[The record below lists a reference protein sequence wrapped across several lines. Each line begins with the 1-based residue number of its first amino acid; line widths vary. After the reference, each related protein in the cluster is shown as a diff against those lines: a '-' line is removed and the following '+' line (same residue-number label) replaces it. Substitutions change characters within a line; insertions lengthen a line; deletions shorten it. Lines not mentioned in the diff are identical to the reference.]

1 MLSARR
7 IKLFKLLGFQVQ
19 VEWTWLFLAAW
30 MTWSL
35 ASDVFPADVQG
46 LGPFSYWWMGA
57 LGTLG
62 LLASIVFHEL
72 WHSLVARRYGIAI
85 EGITLFIF
93 GGVAELKE
101 EPASPRTEFLLALAG
116 PASSALLG
124 FLALGARELA
134 RVVSVGP
141 GTTTVLSYLMSIN
154 FTLAAFNL
162 LPAFPLDGGRM
173 LRAAVWRWR
182 RDLRWATQLAAWIG
196 TLLGN
201 LLLGVGTLLLFL
213 GSLVNGIW
221 MIVVGL
227 YLRSASRQSYRQLS
241 IRLALAG
248 ERVERFMIPDPIMVP
263 HDTSLTELVEEYVYK
278 HQFKS
283 FPVVDGLR
291 LVGCVSAHALDTVPQ
306 SQWAQRTAGDLAQT
320 CGAEDTIPG
329 GVDAMQALTQMS
341 RTGQGQLMVVEGDRL
356 VGMVMLQDLLEFLS
370 LRLGWEPGIY

>member
-19 VEWTWLFLAAW
+19 AEWTWLFLAAW

-101 EPASPRTEFLLALAG
+101 EPASAKTEFLLALAG

-134 RVVSVGP
+134 RVASVGP
-141 GTTTVLSYLMSIN
+141 GTTAVLGYLMSIN
-154 FTLAAFNL
+154 LTLAAFNL

-248 ERVERFMIPDPIMVP
+248 ERVERFLIPDPIMVP

-278 HQFKS
+278 HQVKS

-291 LVGCVSAHALDTVPQ
+291 LVGCVSAHALDAVPQ

-320 CGAEDTIPG
+320 CGAEDTISG

-341 RTGQGQLMVVEGDRL
+341 RTGRGQLMVVEGDRL
-356 VGMVMLQDLLEFLS
+356 VGMVVLQDLLEFLA
-370 LRLGWEPGIY
+370 LRLGWEPGIS

>member
-1 MLSARR
+1 VLSARR

-356 VGMVMLQDLLEFLS
+356 VGMVMLQDLLEFLA
-370 LRLGWEPGIY
+370 LRLGWEPGIH

>member
-1 MLSARR
+1 VLSARR

>member
-19 VEWTWLFLAAW
+19 AEWTWLFLAAW

-101 EPASPRTEFLLALAG
+101 EPASAKTEFLLALAG

-134 RVVSVGP
+134 RVASVGP
-141 GTTTVLSYLMSIN
+141 GTTAVLGYLMSIN
-154 FTLAAFNL
+154 LTLAAFNL

-248 ERVERFMIPDPIMVP
+248 ERVERFLIPDPIMVP

-278 HQFKS
+278 HQVKS

-291 LVGCVSAHALDTVPQ
+291 LVGCVSAHALDAVPQ

-320 CGAEDTIPG
+320 CGAEDTISG

-341 RTGQGQLMVVEGDRL
+341 RTGRGQLMVVEGDRL
-356 VGMVMLQDLLEFLS
+356 VGMVMLQDLLEFLA
-370 LRLGWEPGIY
+370 LRLGWEPGIS

>member
-1 MLSARR
+1 VLSARR
-7 IKLFKLLGFQVQ
+7 IRLFKLLGFQVQ
-19 VEWTWLFLAAW
+19 VEWTWLFLAVW

-35 ASDVFPADVQG
+35 ASDVFPAEVRG
-46 LGPFSYWWMGA
+46 LRSSSYWWMGTIGA
-57 LGTLG
+57 LGLF
-62 LLASIVFHEL
+62 ASIVFHEL
-72 WHSLVARRYGIAI
+72 WHSLVARRYGVAI

-101 EPASPRTEFLLALAG
+101 EPASAKTEFLLALAG

-124 FLALGARELA
+124 LLALGAREAA
-134 RVVSVGP
+134 RIASVGP
-141 GTTTVLSYLMSIN
+141 GAITVLRYLMSIN
-154 FTLAAFNL
+154 LTLAAFNL

-227 YLRSASRQSYRQLS
+227 YLRSTSRQSYRQLS

-248 ERVERFMIPDPIMVP
+248 EPVERFLIPDPITVP
-263 HDTSLTELVEEYVYK
+263 IGTSLAELVEEYVYK
-278 HQFKS
+278 HQVKS
-283 FPVVDGLR
+283 FPVVDGPR
-291 LVGCVSAHALDTVPQ
+291 LVGCVSAHALDAVPE
-306 SQWAQRTAGDLAQT
+306 SQWARRTAGDLAQA

-341 RTGQGQLMVVEGDRL
+341 RTGRGQLMVVEGDRL
-356 VGMVMLQDLLEFLS
+356 VGVIMLQDLLEFLA
-370 LRLGWEPGIY
+370 LRLG

>member
-1 MLSARR
+1 VLSARR

-19 VEWTWLFLAAW
+19 AEWTWLFLAAW

-101 EPASPRTEFLLALAG
+101 EPASAKTEFLLALAG

-134 RVVSVGP
+134 RVASVGP
-141 GTTTVLSYLMSIN
+141 GTTAVLGYLMSIN
-154 FTLAAFNL
+154 LTLAAFNL

-248 ERVERFMIPDPIMVP
+248 ERVERFLIPDPIMVP

-278 HQFKS
+278 HQVKS

-291 LVGCVSAHALDTVPQ
+291 LVGCVSAHALDAVPQ

-320 CGAEDTIPG
+320 CGAEDTISG

-341 RTGQGQLMVVEGDRL
+341 RTGRGQLMVVEGDRL
-356 VGMVMLQDLLEFLS
+356 VGMVMLQDLLEFLA
-370 LRLGWEPGIY
+370 LRLGWEPGIS